1 MPQINRE
8 IVVRFLSSPG
18 LSLAC
23 AIFNS
28 IFAVGAL
35 MDGRLGWA
43 AIGAVFAVFC
53 FSNYLKSR

>member
-1 MPQINRE
+1 M
-8 IVVRFLSSPG
+8 RFLSSPR

-28 IFAVGAL
+28 AFAVGAL
-35 MDGRLGWA
+35 MDGSLGWA
-43 AIGAVFAVFC
+43 AICTAFAVFC